1 MTQLFLDEENPRRR
15 GFWRGPKLFFALI
28 ASLVLGGST
37 LAANFSINSNSGQ
50 GIEFGQGV
58 FRVSACDGFISIA
71 LYPTPATYNGL
82 SRVQTVEL
90 LGLNPEKC
98 TGKLLRFKFYGSSGN
113 LLDMYRGTIESTPG
127 SNTSTTTVGS
137 ATTLTV
143 YDSATAWN
151 QNTTTYSNYAAK
163 ALTLINQAGFNVG
176 YSDDYLSI
184 TYNKKTGG
192 YKINLFEPLCLMSE
206 VYDIS
211 VESAP
216 LGGS

>member
-1 MTQLFLDEENPRRR
+1 MTQLFLDEESPRRR
-15 GFWRGPKLFFALI
+15 GLWSDPKLFFALI
-28 ASLVLGGST
+28 ASLILGGST
-37 LAANFSINSNSGQ
+37 LAANFSINSGSGQ

-71 LYPTPATYNGL
+71 LFPTPATYNGL

-113 LLDMYRGTIESTPG
+113 VLNLYRGTIESTPG

-151 QNTTTYSNYAAK
+151 QNTTTYSNYAAR
-163 ALTLINQAGFNVG
+163 ALTLINQAGLNVG

-184 TYNKKTGG
+184 TYNKRTGG